1 VRARPP
7 SFAEFVVLVALM
19 FAMIA
24 FGTDTMLPSLPEIA
38 RDLGLGD
45 VNRAQ
50 LIITSFVLGTGI
62 GQLFMGP
69 LSDSLGRKPVISGG
83 LVLYMAACIVAY
95 GTRSFEWLL
104 VARFVQGIGVSAPRT
119 VTLAMVRDLYAGRM
133 MARVMSFAMMLFVL
147 VPAVAPLLGQRIAL
161 SFGWRAIFLAFILFA
176 LVGLLWLGLRQP
188 ETLVPGK
195 RRPLSLKTFGVALGE
210 VLTSRVVLT
219 YTAVLAFGYGALFGY
234 LSSAQQV
241 FVDVFGVGRNF
252 PLYFAGIALLSGL
265 SGFINGALVLRL
277 GMRALA
283 TGAFGVMLAISI
295 AMLLI
300 VFIGG
305 VHGAGLFPL
314 FLIWSLLAF
323 VLPGLTFGNLNALA
337 LEPMGHIAGMASAF
351 VGAISTLFGVLIA
364 VPIGLAFNGSATP
377 LFIGFAICSGASFL
391 LMLSNPKANDAA
403 EFIG

>member
-1 VRARPP
+1 VRPRPT

-24 FGTDTMLPSLPEIA
+24 FGTDTMLPSLPDIA
-38 RDLGLGD
+38 RDLGLGE

-50 LIITSFVLGTGI
+50 LVITSFVLGTGI

-83 LVLYMAACIVAY
+83 LVLYMAACAVAY

-104 VARFVQGIGVSAPRT
+104 LARFVQGVGVSAPRT

-161 SFGWRAIFLAFILFA
+161 TFGWRAIFLAFILFA

-188 ETLVPGK
+188 ETLAPDK
-195 RRPLSLKTFGVALGE
+195 RRQLRLKTFGVALAE

-241 FVDVFGVGRNF
+241 FVDVFGVGRDF

-283 TGAFGVMLAISI
+283 TGAFGVMLVISI

-300 VFIGG
+300 VFLGG

-314 FLIWSLLAF
+314 FLIWSLL
-323 VLPGLTFGNLNALA
+323 
-337 LEPMGHIAGMASAF
+337 AF

-391 LMLSNPKANDAA
+391 LMLSNPKANESSESVA
-403 EFIG
+403 